1 VQLQEKKNNQKQKKH
16 KNMEKIFATLEQLG
30 VNEEQLPVDIQK
42 DIDELDNQTIEFQ
55 KQFDNLVEEGKSEDE
70 ITEQLGDVDSDLDD
84 IEDGI
89 VEDIEAWYETNFQGQ
104 QAQPNVQYNNGGTTQ
119 KPQEKKKS
127 GGGMVIFGIFALVLT
142 LGAVNVLKN
151 R

>member
-1 VQLQEKKNNQKQKKH
+1 
-16 KNMEKIFATLEQLG
+16 MEKIFETLEQLG
-30 VNEEQLPVDIQK
+30 VNEEQLPVDIQIS
-42 DIDELDNQTIEFQ
+42 IDDLDNKTIEFQ
-55 KQFDNLVEEGKSEDE
+55 KEFDKLVENGKSEEE
-70 ITEQLGDVDSDLDD
+70 ITEIMGDVDANLDE

-89 VEDIEAWYETNFQGQ
+89 IENIEMWHEALSKVQN
-104 QAQPNVQYNNGGTTQ
+104 AQPNNQYNNGGTMQ

-151 R
+151 K

>member
-1 VQLQEKKNNQKQKKH
+1 VQLQKKKNNKKQKKH

-104 QAQPNVQYNNGGTTQ
+104 QAQPNVQYNNGGTMQ

-142 LGAVNVLKN
+142 LGAVNVLKK
-151 R
+151 

>member
-1 VQLQEKKNNQKQKKH
+1 
-16 KNMEKIFATLEQLG
+16 MEKIFATLEQLG

-89 VEDIEAWYETNFQGQ
+89 VEDIEAWYEANFQGQ
-104 QAQPNVQYNNGGTTQ
+104 PNLQYNNGGTTQ

>member
-1 VQLQEKKNNQKQKKH
+1 
-16 KNMEKIFATLEQLG
+16 MEKIFATLEQLG

-42 DIDELDNQTIEFQ
+42 DIDELDNQSIEFQ
-55 KQFDNLVEEGKSEDE
+55 KQFDKLVEEGKSEDE

-89 VEDIEAWYETNFQGQ
+89 IEDIEVWYEANFQGQ
-104 QAQPNVQYNNGGTTQ
+104 PNAQYNNGGTMQ

-127 GGGMVIFGIFALVLT
+127 GGGMLIFGIFALVLT

-151 R
+151 K